1 MPIKFICET
10 CGISKR
16 VNDRFAGSRVRCPGC
31 DSVVRIPE
39 IDRPDD
45 ISPAVKQPVAIQ
57 AEATP
62 AESKPQSTIRSVPVE
77 AIAVEENH
85 FSDQDIH
92 VAHAVLIDSDAAAA
106 VPVDVVIKPARTT
119 VSGSTKTM
127 PHQPDRDDDHE
138 ESHVHKS
145 EEPESEMDMT
155 AMVDVTFLLL
165 IFFMVTA
172 AFSAQKS
179 IQMPRQQSDAPSQ
192 SSSQPT
198 DQNETVEI
206 EVDENGTFLVLTPEW
221 ERETPG
227 KLNLISALREAN
239 AGKSEAMK
247 LSVKVHERAKVRS
260 MVEAMDAGTI
270 AEYSPIQVVQ
280 VDGFD

>member
-1 MPIKFICET
+1 MSIHFVCET

-45 ISPAVKQPVAIQ
+45 TSPAVKQPVAIQ
-57 AEATP
+57 AEATRDGIQ
-62 AESKPQSTIRSVPVE
+62 PQATTRSVPVE
-77 AIAVEENH
+77 AIAVEKNH
-85 FSDQDIH
+85 VSDQDIH
-92 VAHAVLIDSDAAAA
+92 VAQAVLVDGDASAA
-106 VPVDVVIKPARTT
+106 VPVDVVTQPARTT
-119 VSGSTKTM
+119 VSGSAKTR
-127 PHQPDRDDDHE
+127 PHHSDHDDDHQ
-138 ESHVHKS
+138 ESHAHKS

-172 AFSAQKS
+172 AFSSQKS

-192 SSSQPT
+192 SSSQPM

-206 EVDENGTFLVLTPEW
+206 EVDENGAFLVLTPEW
-221 ERETPG
+221 ERETPS
-227 KLNLISALREAN
+227 KLTLISFLREAN